1 MIKRRER
8 YDNVPCV
15 FINLEYLHKMQKE
28 KKQRAHRKLKW
39 LWVGF
44 IF

>member
-15 FINLEYLHKMQKE
+15 FINLENLHKMQKE
-28 KKQRAHRKLKW
+28 EKQKPTES
-39 LWVGF
+39 
-44 IF
+44 

>member
-28 KKQRAHRKLKW
+28 KNNEPTES
-39 LWVGF
+39 
-44 IF
+44 

>member
-28 KKQRAHRKLKW
+28 KNNKPTES
-39 LWVGF
+39 
-44 IF
+44 